1 VNQKRVYRLY
11 VEERL
16 WVRKRNRRR
25 RIAGPRA
32 PMLIP
37 SDVNQVWSV
46 DFVAD
51 ALASGR
57 RFRALN
63 ITGDYS
69 REAPAIE
76 VDTSLGGLRIA
87 RVLDRLKVERG
98 LPQQIRS
105 DNGAGFISKA
115 VAQWANENS

>member
-1 VNQKRVYRLY
+1 
-11 VEERL
+11 
-16 WVRKRNRRR
+16 
-25 RIAGPRA
+25 
-32 PMLIP
+32 MLIP
-37 SDVNQVWSV
+37 SDVNQMWSV

-63 ITGDYS
+63 ITGDSS

-76 VDTSLGGLRIA
+76 VDTSPGGLRIA

-115 VAQWANENS
+115 AAQWAYENS